1 MVFDFTVHNVVGGEN
16 MIVFHVEVIAIII
29 FSDAALPIV
38 TGVDINSIVENMY
51 GRVCHIISRN
61 QVSHFF
67 FHGEAK
73 LVISY

>member
-1 MVFDFTVHNVVGGEN
+1 
-16 MIVFHVEVIAIII
+16 MIVFHVEVIAIIV

-38 TGVDINSIVENMY
+38 AGVDVNSIVENMY